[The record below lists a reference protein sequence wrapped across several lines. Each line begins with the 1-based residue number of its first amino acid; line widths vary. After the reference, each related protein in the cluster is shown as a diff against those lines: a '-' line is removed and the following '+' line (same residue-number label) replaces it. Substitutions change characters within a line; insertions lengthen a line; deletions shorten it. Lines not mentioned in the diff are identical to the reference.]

1 MDLDSTASLRLDP
14 SAGSGLPDFDTAAH
28 VLLRDLRNRVG
39 LDSWLVA
46 RRTGSLNVLLST
58 VDDVLG
64 LEPGDTMPW
73 SRTFCARM
81 VEGGPMVVP
90 DVDAEPAYRLTRDL
104 AGLPTR
110 AVISVPIPAPDGQLL
125 GTLCAHGMQSAGEA
139 LHEHLPTVRVAA
151 DVLGLL
157 LHHEL
162 ALGDQV
168 RRAERAESVATTD
181 PLTGCG
187 NRRAWDAALAS
198 EEARAARYASTV
210 SLVVLDLDGLK
221 RTNDTAGHAAGDELL
236 RRTSRQLRLRL
247 REGDLLARLGGDEF
261 GLLLPDTDAAGATV
275 LARQLGVQLGT
286 AGVSVSIGTAERQ
299 PVSGGLPLAWQ
310 EADAAM
316 YADKQVRRSSSA
328 PALAPQVVGP
338 VSPARPD
345 PPPTTIGSTG
355 VDALLRIARDQLG
368 MEVAFISEQLG
379 AEQRRFRNVQALP
392 LADAPLSGQVT
403 PTGGTYCQALLSGQL
418 DEVVP
423 DAGADGTARS
433 LDPGVRVGSYVGV
446 AMHRRDGRLYGSLCA
461 YASRPQTALRP
472 RDAEILRTLAPV
484 LMELVESED
493 AVAVSHHE
501 ILQQLTDLEK
511 TGGLQVVYQ
520 PIRALD
526 SMEQVGV
533 EALARFPAGTPG
545 PAHWF
550 SAAKAAG
557 VGEEL
562 ELAAVRAALTA
573 QPDVEGLLAV
583 NVSPEF
589 AQSPTFAREL
599 TAALPDDDRS
609 RRLVLELTEHDEI
622 EDYRALAAALAPLRE
637 RGVRVAVDDTGAGF
651 ASMRHVLALMPD
663 LIKLDIS
670 LVRGID
676 TDVSRQALAAALTA
690 FADSTGAEVVAEGIE
705 RQAELDVV
713 RSLNVTYG
721 QGYLLGVPAARPTD

>member
-1 MDLDSTASLRLDP
+1 MDLDSTAVP
-14 SAGSGLPDFDTAAH
+14 SAGRGLPDFDTAAR
-28 VLLRDLRNRVG
+28 VLLQDLHSRVG

-46 RRTGSLNVLLST
+46 RRTGSQYVLLSA

-73 SRTFCARM
+73 SGTFCARM

-90 DVDAEPAYRLTRDL
+90 NVDAEPAYRLTRDR

-125 GTLCAHGMQSAGEA
+125 GTLCAHGMQSAGAA

-162 ALGDQV
+162 VLGEQV

-198 EEARAARYASTV
+198 EEARAARYASPV

-221 RTNDTAGHAAGDELL
+221 RTNDTAGHEAGDELL
-236 RRTSRQLRLRL
+236 RRTSGQLRQRL
-247 REGDLLARLGGDEF
+247 RAGDLLARLGGDEF

-275 LARQLGVQLGT
+275 LARRLGVQLG
-286 AGVSVSIGTAERQ
+286 ASGVSVSIGTAERQ
-299 PVSGGLPLAWQ
+299 PVPGGLPLAWQ

-316 YADKQVRRSSSA
+316 YADKQVRRSSPA
-328 PALAPQVVGP
+328 PAPQVVRP
-338 VSPARPD
+338 VSPARRD
-345 PPPTTIGSTG
+345 PPPTTTSSTG

-403 PTGGTYCQALLSGQL
+403 PTGGTYCRALLSGQL

-423 DAGADGTARS
+423 DAGADDTARS
-433 LDPGVRVGSYVGV
+433 LDPGFRVGAHVGV

-461 YASRPQTALRP
+461 YANHPQAALRP
-472 RDAEILRTLAPV
+472 RDAEILRILAPV

-501 ILQQLTDLEK
+501 ILQRLTDLDK
-511 TGGLQVVYQ
+511 AGGLQVVYQ

-573 QPDVEGLLAV
+573 LPDVKGLLAV

-599 TAALPDDDRS
+599 AAALPDDDRAL
-609 RRLVLELTEHDEI
+609 RLVLELTEHDEI
-622 EDYRALAAALAPLRE
+622 EDYRALASALAPLRE
-637 RGVRVAVDDTGAGF
+637 RGVRIAVDDTGAGF

-690 FADSTGAEVVAEGIE
+690 FADRTGAQMVAEGIE

-721 QGYLLGVPAARPTD
+721 QGYLLGAPAALPTV